1 MLWVTLFNPTWTLLS
16 YKDSKVNSFIILYN
30 DKIFSEGV
38 LFLFHIFGI
47 VTVKFLNNTFILF
60 VVIIDYPSKNMLPD
74 CVGG

>member
-30 DKIFSEGV
+30 DEIFSEGV

-47 VTVKFLNNTFILF
+47 VTVKFLNSTFILF

-74 CVGG
+74 SVGG